1 MGKYL
6 ASRLTTQKLIGRS
19 QAQAIIGSAAFCNI
33 SLGYGILALTAS
45 QQLASSELDFRVNEQ
60 TIAAIAPKNND
71 SSAQP
76 YSDDRSF
83 LANQPDISTLIDG
96 TISYTKYTPPNI
108 RANKDIRGPVEN
120 ITAAHLKLLGE
131 VTVDIRKRT
140 EAIRAASQKV
150 ENRLDLQVR
159 EYQRQIKLL
168 KSARGEM
175 KGLSG
180 DDGSERVTAIASKQ
194 RELGERLDRVLSSAM
209 ASHKGPDVSESERK
223 WFDELERLHDK
234 VGGLST
240 RFSQVSR
247 PFPSSLIKSYLQM
260 SQQVEKAKSG
270 PKSAPKE
277 VEAPKNEADIKP
289 LKTQVDAE
297 SEEIRKMLRRM
308 DRLSVRVE
316 AAMIE
321 GEESD

>member
-1 MGKYL
+1 M
-6 ASRLTTQKLIGRS
+6 
-19 QAQAIIGSAAFCNI
+19 
-33 SLGYGILALTAS
+33 
-45 QQLASSELDFRVNEQ
+45 ASSELDFRANEH
-60 TIAAIAPKNND
+60 TIAAIAPKTND
-71 SSAQP
+71 ASAQP
-76 YSDDRSF
+76 SSDERSF
-83 LANQPDISTLIDG
+83 LAKQPDISTLIDG

-108 RANKDIRGPVEN
+108 RGNKDLRGPVEN

-175 KGLSG
+175 KGLSK
-180 DDGSERVTAIASKQ
+180 DDGSERVSAIASKQ
-194 RELGERLDRVLSSAM
+194 RALGERLDRVLSSAM

-223 WFDELERLHDK
+223 WFDELEKLHGK
-234 VGGLST
+234 VGVLST
-240 RFSQVSR
+240 RFSQVSN
-247 PFPSSLIKSYLQM
+247 FPSTSIKSDVQM

-270 PKSAPKE
+270 PRSAPKP
-277 VEAPKNEADIKP
+277 VEPLKSEADIKP
-289 LKTQVDAE
+289 IKTQVEAE
-297 SEEIRKMLRRM
+297 SEEIRKMLRKM

>member
-1 MGKYL
+1 MGK
-6 ASRLTTQKLIGRS
+6 SLTSHLTRQELIDRS
-19 QAQAIIGSAAFCNI
+19 QAQAVIGSAAFCNI

-45 QQLASSELDFRVNEQ
+45 QQLASSELDFRANEH
-60 TIAAIAPKNND
+60 TIAAIVPKNND

-76 YSDDRSF
+76 SSDERSF
-83 LANQPDISTLIDG
+83 LAKQPDISTLIDG

-108 RANKDIRGPVEN
+108 RGNKDLRGPVEN

-168 KSARGEM
+168 KSTRGEM
-175 KGLSG
+175 KGLSR
-180 DDGSERVTAIASKQ
+180 DDGSERVAAIATKQ

-223 WFDELERLHDK
+223 WFDELEKLHGK
-234 VGGLST
+234 VGSLST
-240 RFSQVSR
+240 RFSQVSN
-247 PFPSSLIKSYLQM
+247 FPSTSIKSDVQM

-270 PKSAPKE
+270 PRSAPKP
-277 VEAPKNEADIKP
+277 VEPLKSEADIKP
-289 LKTQVDAE
+289 IKTQVEAE
-297 SEEIRKMLRRM
+297 SEEIRKMLRKM

-321 GEESD
+321 GEDSD

>member
-1 MGKYL
+1 MGK
-6 ASRLTTQKLIGRS
+6 SLTSHLTRQELIGRS
-19 QAQAIIGSAAFCNI
+19 QAQAVIGSAAFCNI

-45 QQLASSELDFRVNEQ
+45 QQLASSELDFRANEH
-60 TIAAIAPKNND
+60 TIAAIAPKTND
-71 SSAQP
+71 PSTQPSS
-76 YSDDRSF
+76 DERSF
-83 LANQPDISTLIDG
+83 LAKQPDISTLIDG

-108 RANKDIRGPVEN
+108 RGNKDLRGPVEN

-180 DDGSERVTAIASKQ
+180 DDGSERVSAIASKQ

-223 WFDELERLHDK
+223 WFDELEKLHGK
-234 VGGLST
+234 VGSLST
-240 RFSQVSR
+240 RFSQVSN
-247 PFPSSLIKSYLQM
+247 PSPPPLIISDYQM

-270 PKSAPKE
+270 PRSAPKP
-277 VEAPKNEADIKP
+277 VEPLKSEEDIRP
-289 LKTQVDAE
+289 IKTQVEAE
-297 SEEIRKMLRRM
+297 SEEIRKMLRKM

>member
-1 MGKYL
+1 
-6 ASRLTTQKLIGRS
+6 LIRQELMART

-33 SLGYGILALTAS
+33 SLGYGILALTS
-45 QQLASSELDFRVNEQ
+45 SHQLASSELDFRANEH
-60 TIAAIAPKNND
+60 TIAAIAPKPND
-71 SSAQP
+71 SSAQSS
-76 YSDDRSF
+76 SDDRSF
-83 LANQPDISTLIDG
+83 LARQPDISTLIDG

-108 RANKDIRGPVEN
+108 RANKDLRGPVEN

-180 DDGSERVTAIASKQ
+180 DDGSERVAVIASKQ

-223 WFDELERLHDK
+223 WFDELEKLHCK

-240 RFSQVSR
+240 RFSQVST
-247 PFPSSLIKSYLQM
+247 FDPSSAIKSDFQM

-270 PKSAPKE
+270 PKSAPNP
-277 VEAPKNEADIKP
+277 VAAPKSEEDIKP
-289 LKTQVDAE
+289 IKTQVEAE
-297 SEEIRKMLRRM
+297 SEEIRKMLRKM